1 MYSVFSNPVVR
12 RLVCSC
18 LVVINCGVAYAQ
30 ERTEE
35 HVVVSAE
42 SEEAEHDQFTEM
54 GEYAQPAWAERS
66 RFSST
71 TSVYVLS
78 PYEMFVGNIWEA
90 IFRRRGKTLHDLT
103 QEIDFG
109 LLHRFELGIEND
121 LGLVGSDADETSA
134 TVEARYA
141 FANWNAIPLN
151 PAISAEYVFGVG
163 TSVKNAT
170 SDRDLRRQANAV
182 VVRLL
187 LGQSLAEHFGYGLNI
202 GLQQDV
208 SRDSGREFEISQ
220 SVVYGAMKGKLE
232 FGGEMRSVHNTSQR
246 NSDDTDELVTGPSIG
261 WKPTRQ
267 FRISVAPLFG
277 CTHESP
283 RVATFVLVSYEFGGA
298 EAVVAPISGNH

>member
-1 MYSVFSNPVVR
+1 MNMIVQWL
-12 RLVCSC
+12 LVCVCLAVISC
-18 LVVINCGVAYAQ
+18 GTAYAQ
-30 ERTEE
+30 ERTEQ
-35 HVVVSAE
+35 HMVVSAE
-42 SEEAEHDQFTEM
+42 AEEAEHDQFTEM

-78 PYEMFVGNIWEA
+78 PYEMFAGNLWETD
-90 IFRRRGKTLHDLT
+90 FRRRGKTLHDLT

-109 LLHRFELGIEND
+109 LPHKFEIGVENE
-121 LGLVGSDADETSA
+121 LGLVGTSAHETSV

-151 PAISAEYVFGVG
+151 PAISVEYIFGVG
-163 TSVKNAT
+163 KSVKNVT
-170 SDRDLRRQANAV
+170 SDKDLRRQPNAL

-187 LGQSLAEHFGYGLNI
+187 LGQDFAGHFGYGFNI

-220 SVVYGAMKGKLE
+220 SVVYGAFKGKLE
-232 FGGEMRSVHNTSQR
+232 FGAEMRYLHNTSQR
-246 NSDDTDELVTGPSIG
+246 SSDDGDELVTGPTIG

-267 FRISVAPLFG
+267 FRISAAPLFG
-277 CTHESP
+277 CTHDSP

-298 EAVVAPISGNH
+298 EAIVAPISGNH

>member
-1 MYSVFSNPVVR
+1 
-12 RLVCSC
+12 LA
-18 LVVINCGVAYAQ
+18 VINWGVAYAQ

-35 HVVVSAE
+35 HVVVSAK

-78 PYEMFVGNIWEA
+78 PSEMFVGNVWEA
-90 IFRRRGKTLHDLT
+90 IFRRHGKTLHDLT

-109 LLHRFELGIEND
+109 LLHRFELGVENE
-121 LGLVGSDADETSA
+121 LGLVGSEAHETSA

-151 PAISAEYVFGVG
+151 PAISAEYIFGVG

-170 SDRDLRRQANAV
+170 SDKDLHRQANAV
-182 VVRLL
+182 AVRLL
-187 LGQSLAEHFGYGLNI
+187 LGQSFAEHFGYGLNI
-202 GLQQDV
+202 DLQQDV
-208 SRDSGREFEISQ
+208 SRDSGREFEINQ
-220 SVVYGAMKGKLE
+220 SVAYGAMKGKLE
-232 FGGEMRSVHNTSQR
+232 FGAEMRYVHNTSQR
-246 NSDDTDELVTGPSIG
+246 NSDDRDELVTGPTIG

-267 FRISVAPLFG
+267 LRISLAALFG
-277 CTHESP
+277 CTPESP
-283 RVATFVLVSYEFGGA
+283 PVATFVLVSYEFGGA
-298 EAVVAPISGNH
+298 ESIVAPISGNH